1 MTRARGLAG
10 FLVVLSTFAFVA
22 SASAMDLSQ
31 VWQLALTNDPTYQAA
46 RANYRA
52 AAQKLPQARANLLPS
67 ISGSL
72 TGAYQDNRATGNFD
86 QVFQGTRSAWALNLT
101 QPVFNWSAIQTFE
114 QSKLQVASAE
124 VQLQLAYQ
132 DLMLRVSEAYFRVLA
147 LQDELDALRAEQR
160 SIEEQLA
167 AAKRRFELGD
177 ATVTDALEAQARF
190 DLTSA
195 NIIGLENELSNAEDE
210 LARIIG
216 RQPPP
221 QTLHPLPYNIAL
233 PSPQPNK
240 LAAWSDQAE
249 AANLN
254 VVRAQ
259 IQTRI
264 AKYDIEI
271 AKSGHYPSVNLTAS
285 STSNLVGN
293 SQIQPFYDG
302 RTIDNTV
309 GLTLSV
315 PIYAGGGVDANV
327 VEKAELQQK
336 SVYDLEAEKRR
347 SLQLSR
353 QFFNGVQAGLAR
365 IKGLEAAEKSSLSAL
380 QANLTGYEIGV
391 RINLDV
397 LDAQRQLFITK
408 RDLAAARYNTLLTSL
423 RLRANSGVL
432 SEADLFAI
440 NALLKPPGSPG
451 TGIMHDVKLR
461 R

>member
-1 MTRARGLAG
+1 MIRARRLAG
-10 FLVVLSTFAFVA
+10 VLMTLAAYAFAAST
-22 SASAMDLSQ
+22 SAMDLSQ
-31 VWQLALTNDPTYQAA
+31 AWQLALTNDPTYQAA

-52 AAQKLPQARANLLPS
+52 TAQKLPQARANLLPS
-67 ISGSL
+67 ISGAL
-72 TGAYQDNRATGNFD
+72 TGAYQDNRATGD
-86 QVFQGTRSAWALNLT
+86 LSQVFQGTRSAWALNLT

-132 DLMLRVSEAYFRVLA
+132 DLMLRVSESYFRILA
-147 LQDELDALRAEQR
+147 LQDQLEALKAEQR

-167 AAKRRFELGD
+167 SAKRRFELGD

-216 RQPPP
+216 RQPVP
-221 QTLHPLPYNIAL
+221 QTLHALPYNIPL
-233 PSPQPNK
+233 PAPAPNK
-240 LAAWSDQAE
+240 LAAWSDQAK

-264 AKYDIEI
+264 AQYDIEI

-293 SQIQPFYDG
+293 SQVQPFYDG
-302 RTIDNTV
+302 RTIDNTI

-315 PIYAGGGVDANV
+315 PIYSGGGVSANV

-365 IKGLEAAEKSSLSAL
+365 IKGLEAAEKSSRSAL
-380 QANLTGYEIGV
+380 KANLTGYEIGV

-432 SEADLFAI
+432 SESDLFAI
-440 NALLKPPGSPG
+440 NGLLKPPGSPG
-451 TGIMHDVKLR
+451 TGIMYDLKKVR
-461 R
+461 

>member
-1 MTRARGLAG
+1 MARTRRLAG
-10 FLVVLSTFAFVA
+10 LVVALGLSAFFA
-22 SASAMDLSQ
+22 SSGAMDLSQ
-31 VWQLALTNDPTYQAA
+31 VWQLALNNDPTYQAA
-46 RANYRA
+46 RADYRA
-52 AAQKLPQARANLLPS
+52 AAQLMPQARANLLPE
-67 ISGSL
+67 INASL
-72 TGAYQDNRATGNFD
+72 TGAYQDDRATGSFS
-86 QVFQGTRSAWALNLT
+86 QTFQGSRAAWALNLT
-101 QPVFNWSAIQTFE
+101 QPIFNWSAIQGYE

-132 DLMLRVSEAYFRVLA
+132 DLMLRVSESYFRILA
-147 LQDELDALRAEQR
+147 LQDEVDALNAELRSIAEQL
-160 SIEEQLA
+160 S

-195 NIIGLENELSNAEDE
+195 NLIGLENELSNSEDE

-216 RQPPP
+216 RQPIP
-221 QTLHPLPYNIAL
+221 QSLHPLPYNIAL
-233 PSPQPNK
+233 PAPQPNK
-240 LAAWSDQAE
+240 LGPWSDQAR

-264 AKYDIEI
+264 AQYDIEI
-271 AKSGHYPSVNLTAS
+271 AKSGHYPTVNLTAS

-293 SQIQPFYDG
+293 TQIQPFFDG

-315 PIYAGGGVDANV
+315 PIYSGGGVSATV

-336 SVYDLEAEKRR
+336 SVYDLEAERRR

-353 QFFNGVQAGLAR
+353 QYFNGVQAGLSR

-380 QANLTGYEIGV
+380 RANLTGYEIGV

-408 RDLAAARYNTLLTSL
+408 RDLAAARYETLLTSL
-423 RLRANSGVL
+423 QLRANSGVL
-432 SEADLFAI
+432 SESDLFAI
-440 NALLKPPGSPG
+440 NQLLKPPGAPG
-451 TGIMHDVKLR
+451 TGVMHDVKGR